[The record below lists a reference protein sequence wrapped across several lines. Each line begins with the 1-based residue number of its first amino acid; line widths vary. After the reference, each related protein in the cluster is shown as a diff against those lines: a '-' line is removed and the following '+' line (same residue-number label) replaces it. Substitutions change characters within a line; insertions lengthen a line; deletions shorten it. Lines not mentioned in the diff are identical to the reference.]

1 MNKYC
6 RTDLACE
13 ASNDLASIE
22 GTEYFIKDHDVCI
35 LEKLDI
41 LTPEASKALNKK
53 AGRYVTVS
61 TPRLQYLDEE
71 ELERISDVIVKEL
84 LSMICNAANIASLSA
99 DFSIFVAG
107 LGNSKIISDAIGPET
122 VERISVTRHIKDKS
136 LNLFNQL
143 KMCTVSAL
151 SPSVMGKT
159 GIESS
164 EIIKATIE
172 KISPDIIIII
182 DALAARSVDRLARTV
197 QISNTGITPGA
208 GIGNFRSELSRQTVG
223 IPVISIGIPTVVDS
237 SVLAF
242 DMLSA
247 SGISSIPQSITDRLD
262 SMDNFFVTPKEIDV
276 IIEKSAILLSKALD
290 KVFVINS

>member
-1 MNKYC
+1 
-6 RTDLACE
+6 
-13 ASNDLASIE
+13 
-22 GTEYFIKDHDVCI
+22 
-35 LEKLDI
+35 
-41 LTPEASKALNKK
+41 
-53 AGRYVTVS
+53 
-61 TPRLQYLDEE
+61 
-71 ELERISDVIVKEL
+71 
-84 LSMICNAANIASLSA
+84 MICNAANIASLSA